1 MIAWRIL
8 FVLVAAT
15 AASAIRSDVS
25 DKQENGVTVSAEY
38 VPAIFFSTEQRLL
51 RLYFPAQPYPNFSN
65 PKPRRNRPVKTY
77 ASPDSLAPEGALA
90 SSCPRLV
97 GTLNAPSYG
106 PASEHRCDG

>member
-38 VPAIFFSTEQRLL
+38 VRAIFQ
-51 RLYFPAQPYPNFSN
+51 
-65 PKPRRNRPVKTY
+65 
-77 ASPDSLAPEGALA
+77 
-90 SSCPRLV
+90 
-97 GTLNAPSYG
+97 
-106 PASEHRCDG
+106 H